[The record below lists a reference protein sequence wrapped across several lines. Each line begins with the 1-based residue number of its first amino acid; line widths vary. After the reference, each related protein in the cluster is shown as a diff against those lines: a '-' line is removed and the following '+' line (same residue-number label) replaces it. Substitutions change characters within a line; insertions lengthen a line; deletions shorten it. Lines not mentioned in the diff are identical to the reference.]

1 MANRNG
7 QGFGLIAAGMLG
19 QTPATQGLGKYKI
32 DAGYATTIYNGGAV
46 ASAAGYIV
54 DGQTTDAPIIGVL
67 NGVFYNA
74 ATTLKP
80 TFANF
85 YTQVTPANSEDIDA
99 FVFDSPTQ
107 QYVVATDDAVTQAGF
122 LETYDMN
129 TSAGSDTTGKSTA
142 TLDIGDTS
150 ADAATFRLLRV
161 AEDPEN
167 EDLITTPQTNPALA
181 NFSGY
186 ATVVVVAN
194 LSQWFGSGSVS
205 A

>member
-167 EDLITTPQTNPALA
+167 EDITAA
-181 NFSGY
+181 Y
-186 ATVVVVAN
+186 ASVVVVPN
-194 LSQWFGSGSVS
+194 LIELQS
-205 A
+205 

>member
-129 TSAGSDTTGKSTA
+129 TSAGNDTTGKSTA

-167 EDLITTPQTNPALA
+167 EDITAA
-181 NFSGY
+181 FAS
-186 ATVVVVAN
+186 VVVVPN
-194 LSQWFGSGSVS
+194 LIELQS
-205 A
+205 

>member
-46 ASAAGYIV
+46 ASSAGYIV

-129 TSAGSDTTGKSTA
+129 TTAGNDTTGKSTA

-167 EDLITTPQTNPALA
+167 EDITAA
-181 NFSGY
+181 Y
-186 ATVVVVAN
+186 ASVVVVPN
-194 LSQWFGSGSVS
+194 LIELQS
-205 A
+205 

>member
-1 MANRNG
+1 MANRNT

-46 ASAAGYIV
+46 ASSAGYIV
-54 DGQTTDAPIIGVL
+54 EGQGTDTPIIGAL

-129 TSAGSDTTGKSTA
+129 TTAGNDTTGKSTA

-167 EDLITTPQTNPALA
+167 EDITAA
-181 NFSGY
+181 Y
-186 ATVVVVAN
+186 ASVVVVPN
-194 LSQWFGSGSVS
+194 LIELQS
-205 A
+205 

>member
-1 MANRNG
+1 MANKNG

-67 NGVFYNA
+67 NGIFYNA

-129 TSAGSDTTGKSTA
+129 TSAGSDITGKSSA

-167 EDLITTPQTNPALA
+167 EDINAA
-181 NFSGY
+181 RCS
-186 ATVVVVAN
+186 VVVVPN
-194 LSQWFGSGSVS
+194 LIELQS
-205 A
+205 

>member
-67 NGVFYNA
+67 NGIFYNA

-129 TSAGSDTTGKSTA
+129 TSAGNDTTGKSTA

-150 ADAATFRLLRV
+150 ADAATFRLLRT

-167 EDLITTPQTNPALA
+167 EDITVA
-181 NFSGY
+181 Y
-186 ATVVVVAN
+186 ASVVVVPN
-194 LSQWFGSGSVS
+194 LIELQS
-205 A
+205 

>member
-46 ASAAGYIV
+46 ASSAGYIV
-54 DGQTTDAPIIGVL
+54 EGQGTDTAIIGVL

-129 TSAGSDTTGKSTA
+129 TSAGNDTTGKSTA

-167 EDLITTPQTNPALA
+167 EDITAA
-181 NFSGY
+181 Y
-186 ATVVVVAN
+186 ASVVVVPN
-194 LSQWFGSGSVS
+194 LIELQS
-205 A
+205 

>member
-46 ASAAGYIV
+46 ASSAGYIV

-167 EDLITTPQTNPALA
+167 EDITAA
-181 NFSGY
+181 FAS
-186 ATVVVVAN
+186 VVVVPN
-194 LSQWFGSGSVS
+194 LIELQS
-205 A
+205 